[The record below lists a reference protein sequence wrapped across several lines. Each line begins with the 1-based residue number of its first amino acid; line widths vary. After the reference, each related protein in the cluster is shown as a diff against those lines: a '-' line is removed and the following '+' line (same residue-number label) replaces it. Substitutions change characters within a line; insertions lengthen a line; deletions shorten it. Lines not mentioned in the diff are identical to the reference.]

1 MTLVL
6 ASRSESR
13 RVLLSAA
20 NVPFDVERPRV
31 DEMAIRDAMVADGAA
46 ARDIA
51 DALAEAKARKIA
63 PRRPEDIVIGCDQ
76 VLEHR
81 GSVLSKPGSRE
92 EAAAQLRALSGEGHT
107 LMSAAV
113 AYEGAEPVWR
123 HIGVARMRMRQLS
136 EAYIEEYLDRNWPDI
151 ASSVGSYKLE
161 AEGVRLFT
169 QVQGDYFTVL
179 GLPLLELLSWLALR
193 GEITT

>member
-13 RVLLSAA
+13 RALLAAA

-31 DEMAIRDAMVADGAA
+31 DETAIRDAMVADGAA

-51 DALAEAKARKIA
+51 DALAEAKARKIS

>member
-1 MTLVL
+1 VTLVL

-13 RVLLSAA
+13 RALLAAA

-31 DEMAIRDAMVADGAA
+31 DETAIRDAMVADGAA

-51 DALAEAKARKIA
+51 DALAEAKARKIS

>member
-1 MTLVL
+1 VTLVL

-13 RVLLSAA
+13 RALLAAA

-51 DALAEAKARKIA
+51 DALAEAKARKIS

>member
-51 DALAEAKARKIA
+51 DALAEAKARKIS

>member
-1 MTLVL
+1 M
-6 ASRSESR
+6 
-13 RVLLSAA
+13 
-20 NVPFDVERPRV
+20 
-31 DEMAIRDAMVADGAA
+31 DETAIRDAMVADGAA

-51 DALAEAKARKIA
+51 DALAEAKARKIS